1 MEDMLKNALAAILV
15 SFMAVACQ
23 KHTLKSDS
31 IKVSVLSE
39 NLKFNEGTVPY
50 GSKLLISNFG
60 TKELNPLGAEGTG
73 YISILNDGKVD
84 VFIGADGHLDS
95 PKGMAIENDKLYI
108 ADVGKVVIYDLKDL
122 GSTPIVVAM
131 PSGDLFVNDI
141 AISGEFAFISVT
153 NTGKVYKLNLETNE
167 LADFIDVP
175 GANGLLINGK
185 TMYIASYPPD
195 GKTTQQNVI
204 YTVPNIDSP
213 VLSKLMERQGQ
224 YDGLALY
231 KSKLYFTSWENG
243 EVGYID
249 LTSNAIKV
257 LDLGD
262 LKLQGPADI
271 SIMGDTLFVPDLVS
285 SKLIKIQLK
294 Y

>member
-1 MEDMLKNALAAILV
+1 MLKNALAAILV

-95 PKGMAIENDKLYI
+95 PKGMAIGNDKLYI

-249 LTSNAIKV
+249 LTSNTIKV